1 MIEENKAG
9 LLRDP
14 QGGGG
19 AMLILAIDDEPK
31 MLRLLHK
38 AIEEAAPEAQIM
50 DFPLGSAALAAIKK
64 EKLLPSV
71 IFTDIQMPR
80 LDGLA
85 LAVELK
91 KQVPDAKIVF
101 VTGYDEYA
109 VEAYRLH
116 ASGYVMK
123 PVDSQRIKEELE
135 NAFVYKSDASGKLTV
150 RCFGSFEA
158 FWHGEPLDF
167 SRRKTKELLAWLI
180 NRRGASAEAEEIIAA
195 LYEDTSMEELKTAKQ
210 NLRNLVN
217 DLKTTLHGIGMDDIL
232 IRKGSTLSI
241 RPERLDCDYYRM
253 LKGDMTAVNAFRG
266 EYMEQY
272 SWAEITKAAL
282 YFGKSV

>member
-1 MIEENKAG
+1 
-9 LLRDP
+9 
-14 QGGGG
+14 
-19 AMLILAIDDEPK
+19 MLILAIDDEPK

-38 AIEEAAPEAQIM
+38 AIEEAAPDAQIM

-71 IFTDIQMPR
+71 IFTDIQMPK

-116 ASGYVMK
+116 ASGYVVK
-123 PVDSQRIKEELE
+123 PVDVQRIKEELE
-135 NAFVYKSDASGKLTV
+135 NAFAYKSDASGKLTV

-158 FWHGEPLDF
+158 FWHGKPLGF
-167 SRRKTKELLAWLI
+167 SRRKTKELFAWLI
-180 NRRGASAEAEEIIAA
+180 DRRGASAEAEEIIAA
-195 LYEDTSMEELKTAKQ
+195 LYEDTSMEELKAAKQ